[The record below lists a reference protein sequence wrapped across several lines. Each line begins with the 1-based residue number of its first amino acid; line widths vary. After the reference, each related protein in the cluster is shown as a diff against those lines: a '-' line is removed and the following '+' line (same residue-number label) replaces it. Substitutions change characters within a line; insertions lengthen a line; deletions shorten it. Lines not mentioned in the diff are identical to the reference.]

1 MGQTQGH
8 IQLQRAV
15 ASIMIGHRH
24 RTDLGDIDALAAS
37 IAQLGLLQPPTITTD
52 GTLVCGA
59 RRLAAVKQLG
69 WRTVDVWV
77 RSSISDR
84 LGHLLAEQDENT
96 QQKDLTPVE
105 AAALYGELK
114 TLMAEDASQRESATQ
129 FSSEHQPRWNG
140 SAKFAD
146 PLGTPRG
153 EARAQAAGMIPGGA
167 SHTTLDKI
175 TYLQQLATDPE
186 TPPALREQI
195 TAELEAINDGAPV
208 HPAYER
214 IRALQQREAMP
225 ARGTDLQSM
234 ADEAIARAHRSK
246 DAPDQPAGD
255 TPETGDEE
263 PVAKIIRWPLR
274 AFIATWSE
282 LENWWIHYNA
292 EALAAELSEEQI
304 ESFLATAEGTSQFAR
319 DLRAAR
325 DAHDEGARRGH
336 LRAL

>member
-1 MGQTQGH
+1 MGQAQGH

-96 QQKDLTPVE
+96 QHKDLTPVE
-105 AAALYGELK
+105 AAALYRELK
-114 TLMAEDASQRESATQ
+114 ALMAEDAQRRKQATQ
-129 FSSEHQPRWNG
+129 FGVDQNPRSDGPAN
-140 SAKFAD
+140 FAG
-146 PLGTPRG
+146 PSTAPGI
-153 EARAQAAGMIPGGA
+153 AREQAAAMIPGGA

-175 TYLQQLATDPE
+175 NYLHQLATDPE
-186 TPPALREQI
+186 TPPVLREQI
-195 TAELEAINDGAPV
+195 TTELEAINDGAPV

-214 IRALQQREAMP
+214 IRAQQHHAAMP
-225 ARGTDLQSM
+225 DRVTDLQSM
-234 ADEAIARAHRSK
+234 AEEAIARAHRSK
-246 DAPDQPAGD
+246 DAPDQPAED
-255 TPETGDEE
+255 KPEASDAE
-263 PVAKIIRWPLR
+263 PAAKIIRWPLR
-274 AFIATWSE
+274 AFIATWTE
-282 LENWWIHYNA
+282 LENWWVHYNA
-292 EALAAELSEEQI
+292 EALAAELTEEQI
-304 ESFLATAEGTSQFAR
+304 EAFLATADGTSQFAR

-325 DAHDEGARRGH
+325 DAQDEGPQRGH

>member
-1 MGQTQGH
+1 MGQAQGH

-37 IAQLGLLQPPTITTD
+37 IAKLGLLQPPTITTD

-96 QQKDLTPVE
+96 QHKDLTPVE
-105 AAALYGELK
+105 AAALYRELK
-114 TLMAEDASQRESATQ
+114 ALMAEDAQRRKQATQ
-129 FSSEHQPRWNG
+129 FGVNQNPRSDGPAN
-140 SAKFAD
+140 FAG
-146 PLGTPRG
+146 PSTTPG
-153 EARAQAAGMIPGGA
+153 IAREQAAAMIPGGA

-175 TYLQQLATDPE
+175 NYLHQLATDPD

-195 TAELEAINDGAPV
+195 AAELESINDGAPV

-225 ARGTDLQSM
+225 ARGTDLQSL
-234 ADEAIARAHRSK
+234 AEEAIARAHRSK
-246 DAPDQPAGD
+246 DVPDQPAGD
-255 TPETGDEE
+255 KPETSDEE

-282 LENWWIHYNA
+282 LENWWVHYNA
-292 EALAAELSEEQI
+292 EALAAELTEEQI
-304 ESFLATAEGTSQFAR
+304 ESFLATADGTSQFAQE
-319 DLRAAR
+319 LRAAR
-325 DAHDEGARRGH
+325 DGDSRRGH